1 MRVVK
6 LSKIISNR
14 NSFVTRLEN
23 KSLRLKRKLLK
34 KKEETYKKLNQTLA
48 SSGSKSPGNTIING
62 IINTGLFVGLPFAP
76 SILRSIRGVKPSNV
90 RGANNIV
97 NFTRNASNASRNT
110 RNLTNAS
117 RGLKFTKGNVILN
130 TLAGGLDYTARI
142 QEGQTQ
148 TQAISGSVSGVAG
161 GIGGAAIGMKVGMF
175 IGGALGTF
183 FFGAGA
189 IPGAAIGGTI
199 GSFIGGW
206 IGASGASRISDWFT
220 GADKKRKEDIAE
232 IDSSKIKTP
241 FSKSIDKFA
250 IVLGKFDRYVGGPPV
265 VEGKDYYGY
274 TLEKNISTTVPPLPS
289 RTWKRV
295 NLPPQIRYKNFRQFR
310 FPNPFKRFL
319 KPPQQTR
326 LLNSR
331 KITNVTPNIQRIKNF
346 ISEFNDRQSVKTVK
360 DTIRFLGQARM
371 ALSNPWALGGSLLV
385 NELVNPQ
392 AFGDGTMDGHP
403 EVMRN
408 MGYVKTDDKGWVHKD
423 QLSPEDKLKYLPLS
437 TESLGFDPSFT
448 GISSSIIGFDYN
460 FSDTVGMG
468 TMSSFYGNT
477 NLMNLDNLFT
487 DQNPFLPKGSD
498 NNIVTVQKGDNN
510 FQIIPVTSG
519 DIESFNISSP
529 DSASKYVEMG
539 GYLTN

>member
-1 MRVVK
+1 MRVLK

-14 NSFVTRLEN
+14 NSLVTRLEN

-34 KKEETYKKLNQTLA
+34 KKEETYRKLNKTLA
-48 SSGSKSPGNTIING
+48 SSGKGSPGNTIING

-90 RGANNIV
+90 RGANNVV

-117 RGLKFTKGNVILN
+117 RGLKFTKGNVALN

-220 GADKKRKEDIAE
+220 GADKKRKENIAE

-265 VEGKDYYGY
+265 VEGKDFYGY
-274 TLEKNISTTVPPLPS
+274 TLEKNISSTVPPLPTRS
-289 RTWKRV
+289 PWKRV

-319 KPPQQTR
+319 RSRQTR

-331 KITNVTPNIQRIKNF
+331 KITNITPNTQRIKNF
-346 ISEFNDRQSVKTVK
+346 ISEFNDRKSVKTVK
-360 DTIRFLGQARM
+360 DTIRFIGQARL
-371 ALSNPWALGGSLLV
+371 ALSNPYALFGSLVIGDLV
-385 NELVNPQ
+385 SPP
-392 AFGDGTMDGHP
+392 AAGDGTMEGNP
-403 EVMRN
+403 QVMRN
-408 MGYVKTDDKGWVHKD
+408 LGYVKTDEGWVHKD
-423 QLSPEDKLKYLPLS
+423 KLSPQDKLKYLPLS

-448 GISSSIIGFDYN
+448 GISTN
-460 FSDTVGMG
+460 FNFLDTVGMG

-477 NLMNLDNLFT
+477 NLMKLDNLFA
-487 DQNPFLPKGSD
+487 DGQNPFLPKGSD

>member
-1 MRVVK
+1 MRVLK

-14 NSFVTRLEN
+14 NSLVTRLEN

-34 KKEETYKKLNQTLA
+34 KKEETYRKLNKTLA
-48 SSGSKSPGNTIING
+48 SSGKGSPGNTIING

-90 RGANNIV
+90 RGANNVV

-117 RGLKFTKGNVILN
+117 RGLKFTKGNVALN

-220 GADKKRKEDIAE
+220 GADKKRKENIAE

-265 VEGKDYYGY
+265 VEGKDFYGY
-274 TLEKNISTTVPPLPS
+274 TLEKNISATVPPLPT
-289 RTWKRV
+289 RAPWKRV

-319 KPPQQTR
+319 RSRQTR

-331 KITNVTPNIQRIKNF
+331 KITNITPNTQRIKNF
-346 ISEFNDRQSVKTVK
+346 ISEFNDRKSVKTVK
-360 DTIRFLGQARM
+360 NAIRFIGQARM
-371 ALSNPWALGGSLLV
+371 ALSNPYTLGGSLIV

-392 AFGDGTMDGHP
+392 GLGDGTMEGNP
-403 EVMRN
+403 EIMRN
-408 MGYVKTDDKGWVHKD
+408 LGYVKTDEGWVHKD
-423 QLSPEDKLKYLPLS
+423 KLSLQDKLKYLPLS

-448 GISSSIIGFDYN
+448 GISTN
-460 FSDTVGMG
+460 FNFLDTVGMG

-477 NLMNLDNLFT
+477 NLMKLDNLFA
-487 DQNPFLPKGSD
+487 DGQNPFLPKGSD

>member
-1 MRVVK
+1 MRVLK

-14 NSFVTRLEN
+14 NSLVTRLEN

-34 KKEETYKKLNQTLA
+34 KKEETYRKLNKTLA
-48 SSGSKSPGNTIING
+48 SSGKGSPGNTIING

-90 RGANNIV
+90 RGANNVV

-117 RGLKFTKGNVILN
+117 RGLKFTKGNVALN

-220 GADKKRKEDIAE
+220 GADKKRKENIAE

-265 VEGKDYYGY
+265 VEGKDFYGY
-274 TLEKNISTTVPPLPS
+274 TLEKNISATVPPLPT
-289 RTWKRV
+289 RAPWKRV

-319 KPPQQTR
+319 RSRQTR

-331 KITNVTPNIQRIKNF
+331 KITNITPNTQRIKNF
-346 ISEFNDRQSVKTVK
+346 ISEFNDRKSVKTVK
-360 DTIRFLGQARM
+360 DTIRFIGQARL
-371 ALSNPWALGGSLLV
+371 ALSNPYALLGSLVIGDLV
-385 NELVNPQ
+385 SPP
-392 AFGDGTMDGHP
+392 AAGDGTMEGNP
-403 EVMRN
+403 QVMRN
-408 MGYVKTDDKGWVHKD
+408 LGYVKTDEGWVHKD
-423 QLSPEDKLKYLPLS
+423 KLSPQDKLKYLPLS

-448 GISSSIIGFDYN
+448 GISTN
-460 FSDTVGMG
+460 FNFLDTVGMG

-477 NLMNLDNLFT
+477 NLMKLDNLFA
-487 DQNPFLPKGSD
+487 DGQNPYLPQGSD

>member
-1 MRVVK
+1 MRVLK

-14 NSFVTRLEN
+14 NSLVTRLEN

-34 KKEETYKKLNQTLA
+34 KKEETYRKLNKTLA
-48 SSGSKSPGNTIING
+48 SSGKGSPGNTIING

-90 RGANNIV
+90 RGANNVV

-117 RGLKFTKGNVILN
+117 RGLKFTKGNVALN

-220 GADKKRKEDIAE
+220 GADKKRKENIAE

-265 VEGKDYYGY
+265 VEGKDFYGY
-274 TLEKNISTTVPPLPS
+274 TLEKNISATVPPLPT
-289 RTWKRV
+289 RAPWKRV

-319 KPPQQTR
+319 RSRQTR

-331 KITNVTPNIQRIKNF
+331 KITNITPNTQRIKNF
-346 ISEFNDRQSVKTVK
+346 ISEFNDRKSVKTVK
-360 DTIRFLGQARM
+360 DTIRFIGQARL
-371 ALSNPWALGGSLLV
+371 ALSNPYALLGSLVIGDLV
-385 NELVNPQ
+385 SPP
-392 AFGDGTMDGHP
+392 AAGDGTMEGNP
-403 EVMRN
+403 QVMRN
-408 MGYVKTDDKGWVHKD
+408 LGYVKTDEGWVHKD
-423 QLSPEDKLKYLPLS
+423 KLSLQDKLKYLPLS

-448 GISSSIIGFDYN
+448 GISTN
-460 FSDTVGMG
+460 FNFLDTVGMG
-468 TMSSFYGNT
+468 TMSAFSGNT
-477 NLMNLDNLFT
+477 NLMKLDNLFA
-487 DQNPFLPKGSD
+487 DGQNPYLPQVSD

>member
-1 MRVVK
+1 MRVLK

-14 NSFVTRLEN
+14 NSLVTRLEN
-23 KSLRLKRKLLK
+23 KSLRLKRKLIK
-34 KKEETYKKLNQTLA
+34 KKEETYKKLNKTLA

-117 RGLKFTKGNVILN
+117 RGLKFTKGNVALN

-274 TLEKNISTTVPPLPS
+274 ELEKNISTTVPPLPS

-310 FPNPFKRFL
+310 FPNPFRRFL
-319 KPPQQTR
+319 RSRQTR

-331 KITNVTPNIQRIKNF
+331 KIINVTPNTQRIKNF
-346 ISEFNDRQSVKTVK
+346 ISEFNDRKSVKTVK
-360 DTIRFLGQARM
+360 NAIRFIGQARL
-371 ALSNPWALGGSLLV
+371 ALSNPYALFGSLV
-385 NELVNPQ
+385 IGDLVNPQ
-392 AFGDGTMDGHP
+392 GLGDGTMEGNP
-403 EVMRN
+403 QVMRN
-408 MGYVKTDDKGWVHKD
+408 LGYVKTDEGWVHKD
-423 QLSPEDKLKYLPLS
+423 KLSLEDKMKYLPLS

-448 GISSSIIGFDYN
+448 GISTN
-460 FSDTVGMG
+460 FNFLDTVGMG

-477 NLMNLDNLFT
+477 NLMNLDNLFV
-487 DQNPFLPKGSD
+487 DGKNPYLPQESD
-498 NNIVTVQKGDNN
+498 NNIVTVQTGDNN
-510 FQIIPVTSG
+510 FQIIPVTVD
-519 DIESFNISSP
+519 DIQSFDTSSP
-529 DSASKYVEMG
+529 DNASKYVEMG

>member
-1 MRVVK
+1 MRVLK

-14 NSFVTRLEN
+14 NSLVTRLEN

-34 KKEETYKKLNQTLA
+34 KKEETYRKLNKTLA
-48 SSGSKSPGNTIING
+48 SSGKGSPGNTIING

-90 RGANNIV
+90 RGANNVV

-117 RGLKFTKGNVILN
+117 RGLKFTKGNVALN

-220 GADKKRKEDIAE
+220 GADKKRKENIAE

-265 VEGKDYYGY
+265 VEGKDFYGY
-274 TLEKNISTTVPPLPS
+274 TLEKNISATVPPLPT
-289 RTWKRV
+289 RAPWKRV

-319 KPPQQTR
+319 RSRQTR

-331 KITNVTPNIQRIKNF
+331 KITNITPNTQRIKNF
-346 ISEFNDRQSVKTVK
+346 ISEFNDRKSVKTVK
-360 DTIRFLGQARM
+360 NTIRFIGQARL
-371 ALSNPWALGGSLLV
+371 ALSNPYALLGSLVVGDLV
-385 NELVNPQ
+385 SPP
-392 AFGDGTMDGHP
+392 AAGDGTMEGNP

-408 MGYVKTDDKGWVHKD
+408 LGYVKTDEGWVHKD
-423 QLSPEDKLKYLPLS
+423 KLSLQDKLKYLPLS

-448 GISSSIIGFDYN
+448 GISTN
-460 FSDTVGMG
+460 FNFLDTVGMG

-477 NLMNLDNLFT
+477 NLMNLDNLFV
-487 DQNPFLPKGSD
+487 DGQNPYLPQGSD

-510 FQIIPVTSG
+510 FQIIPVTVD
-519 DIESFNISSP
+519 DIQSFDTSSP
-529 DSASKYVEMG
+529 DNASKYVEMG

>member
-1 MRVVK
+1 MRVLK

-14 NSFVTRLEN
+14 NSLVTRLEN
-23 KSLRLKRKLLK
+23 KSLRLKRKLIK
-34 KKEETYKKLNQTLA
+34 KKEETYKKLNKTLA

-117 RGLKFTKGNVILN
+117 RGLKFTKGNVALN

-265 VEGKDYYGY
+265 VEGKDFYGY
-274 TLEKNISTTVPPLPS
+274 DLEKNISTTVPPLPS

-310 FPNPFKRFL
+310 FPNPFRRFL
-319 KPPQQTR
+319 RSRQTR

-331 KITNVTPNIQRIKNF
+331 KIINVTPNTQRIKNF
-346 ISEFNDRQSVKTVK
+346 ISEFNDRKSVKTVK
-360 DTIRFLGQARM
+360 DTIRFIGQARL
-371 ALSNPWALGGSLLV
+371 ALSNPYALFGSLV
-385 NELVNPQ
+385 IGDLVNPQ
-392 AFGDGTMDGHP
+392 GLADGTLDGNA
-403 EVMRN
+403 EAMKLA
-408 MGYVKTDDKGWVHKD
+408 GYVRTPEGWIHKD
-423 QLSPEDKLKYLPLS
+423 KLSPQDKLKYLPLS

-448 GISSSIIGFDYN
+448 GISTN
-460 FSDTVGMG
+460 FNFLDTVGMG
-468 TMSSFYGNT
+468 TMSAFYGNT
-477 NLMNLDNLFT
+477 NLMNLDNLFV
-487 DQNPFLPKGSD
+487 DGKNPYLPQVSD

>member
-1 MRVVK
+1 MRVLK

-14 NSFVTRLEN
+14 NSLVTRLEN

-34 KKEETYKKLNQTLA
+34 KKEETYKKLNKTLA

-142 QEGQTQ
+142 QEGETQ

-220 GADKKRKEDIAE
+220 GA
-232 IDSSKIKTP
+232 
-241 FSKSIDKFA
+241 F
-250 IVLGKFDRYVGGPPV
+250 
-265 VEGKDYYGY
+265 
-274 TLEKNISTTVPPLPS
+274 
-289 RTWKRV
+289 
-295 NLPPQIRYKNFRQFR
+295 
-310 FPNPFKRFL
+310 
-319 KPPQQTR
+319 
-326 LLNSR
+326 
-331 KITNVTPNIQRIKNF
+331 
-346 ISEFNDRQSVKTVK
+346 
-360 DTIRFLGQARM
+360 
-371 ALSNPWALGGSLLV
+371 
-385 NELVNPQ
+385 
-392 AFGDGTMDGHP
+392 
-403 EVMRN
+403 
-408 MGYVKTDDKGWVHKD
+408 
-423 QLSPEDKLKYLPLS
+423 
-437 TESLGFDPSFT
+437 
-448 GISSSIIGFDYN
+448 
-460 FSDTVGMG
+460 
-468 TMSSFYGNT
+468 
-477 NLMNLDNLFT
+477 
-487 DQNPFLPKGSD
+487 
-498 NNIVTVQKGDNN
+498 
-510 FQIIPVTSG
+510 
-519 DIESFNISSP
+519 
-529 DSASKYVEMG
+529 
-539 GYLTN
+539 

>member
-1 MRVVK
+1 MRVLK

-14 NSFVTRLEN
+14 NSLVTRLEN

-34 KKEETYKKLNQTLA
+34 KKEETYRKLNKTLA

-90 RGANNIV
+90 RGANNVV

-117 RGLKFTKGNVILN
+117 RGLKFTKGNVALN

-220 GADKKRKEDIAE
+220 GADKKRKENIAE

-265 VEGKDYYGY
+265 VEGKDFYGY
-274 TLEKNISTTVPPLPS
+274 TLEKNISATVPPLPT
-289 RTWKRV
+289 RAPWKRV

-319 KPPQQTR
+319 RSRQTR

-331 KITNVTPNIQRIKNF
+331 KITNITPNTQRIKNF
-346 ISEFNDRQSVKTVK
+346 ISEFNDRKSVKTVK
-360 DTIRFLGQARM
+360 NAIRFIGQARM
-371 ALSNPWALGGSLLV
+371 ALSNPYTLGGSLIV

-392 AFGDGTMDGHP
+392 GLGDGTMEGNP
-403 EVMRN
+403 EIMRN
-408 MGYVKTDDKGWVHKD
+408 LGYVKTDEGWVHKD
-423 QLSPEDKLKYLPLS
+423 KLSLQDKMKYLPLS

-448 GISSSIIGFDYN
+448 GISTN
-460 FSDTVGMG
+460 FNFLDTVGMG

-477 NLMNLDNLFT
+477 NLMKLDNLFA
-487 DQNPFLPKGSD
+487 DGQNPFLPKGSD

>member
-1 MRVVK
+1 MRVLK

-14 NSFVTRLEN
+14 NSLVTRLEN

-34 KKEETYKKLNQTLA
+34 KKEETYRKLNKTLA
-48 SSGSKSPGNTIING
+48 SSGKGSPGNTIING

-90 RGANNIV
+90 RGANNVV

-117 RGLKFTKGNVILN
+117 RGLKFTKGNVALN

-220 GADKKRKEDIAE
+220 GADKKRKENIAE

-265 VEGKDYYGY
+265 VEGKDFYGY
-274 TLEKNISTTVPPLPS
+274 TLEKNISATVPPLPT
-289 RTWKRV
+289 RAPWKRV

-319 KPPQQTR
+319 RSRQTR

-331 KITNVTPNIQRIKNF
+331 KITNITPNTQRIKNF
-346 ISEFNDRQSVKTVK
+346 ISEFNDRKSVKTVK
-360 DTIRFLGQARM
+360 NAIRFIGQARM
-371 ALSNPWALGGSLLV
+371 ALSNPYTLGGSLIV

-392 AFGDGTMDGHP
+392 GLGDGTMEGNP

-408 MGYVKTDDKGWVHKD
+408 LGYVKTDEGWVHKD
-423 QLSPEDKLKYLPLS
+423 KLSLQDKLKYLPLS

-448 GISSSIIGFDYN
+448 GISTN
-460 FSDTVGMG
+460 FNFLDTVGMG
-468 TMSSFYGNT
+468 TMSAFSGNT
-477 NLMNLDNLFT
+477 NLMKLDNLFA
-487 DQNPFLPKGSD
+487 DGQNPYLPQGSD

>member
-1 MRVVK
+1 MRVLK

-14 NSFVTRLEN
+14 NSLVTRLEN

-34 KKEETYKKLNQTLA
+34 KKEETYRKLNKTLA
-48 SSGSKSPGNTIING
+48 SSGKGSPGNTIING

-90 RGANNIV
+90 RGANNVV

-117 RGLKFTKGNVILN
+117 RGLKFTKGNVALN

-220 GADKKRKEDIAE
+220 GADKKRKENIAE

-265 VEGKDYYGY
+265 VEGKDFYGY
-274 TLEKNISTTVPPLPS
+274 TLEKNISATVPPLPT
-289 RTWKRV
+289 RAPWKRV

-319 KPPQQTR
+319 RSRQTR

-331 KITNVTPNIQRIKNF
+331 KITNITPNTQRIKNF
-346 ISEFNDRQSVKTVK
+346 ISEFNDRKSVKTVK
-360 DTIRFLGQARM
+360 NAIRFIGQARM
-371 ALSNPWALGGSLLV
+371 ALSNPYTLGGSLIV

-392 AFGDGTMDGHP
+392 GLGDGTMEGNP
-403 EVMRN
+403 EIMRN
-408 MGYVKTDDKGWVHKD
+408 LGYVKTDEGWVHKD
-423 QLSPEDKLKYLPLS
+423 KLSPQDKLKYLPLS

-448 GISSSIIGFDYN
+448 GISTN
-460 FSDTVGMG
+460 FNFLDTVGMG
-468 TMSSFYGNT
+468 TMSAFSGNT
-477 NLMNLDNLFT
+477 NLMKLDNLFA
-487 DQNPFLPKGSD
+487 DGQNPYLPQVSD

>member
-1 MRVVK
+1 MRVLK

-14 NSFVTRLEN
+14 NSLVTRLEN

-34 KKEETYKKLNQTLA
+34 KKEETYRKLNKTLA
-48 SSGSKSPGNTIING
+48 SSGKGSPGNTIING

-90 RGANNIV
+90 RGANNVV

-117 RGLKFTKGNVILN
+117 RGLKFTKGNVALN

-220 GADKKRKEDIAE
+220 GADKKRKENIAE

-265 VEGKDYYGY
+265 VEGKDFYGY
-274 TLEKNISTTVPPLPS
+274 TLEKNISATVPPLPT
-289 RTWKRV
+289 RAPWKRV

-319 KPPQQTR
+319 RSRQTR

-331 KITNVTPNIQRIKNF
+331 KITNITPNTQRIKNF
-346 ISEFNDRQSVKTVK
+346 ISEFNDRKSVKTVK
-360 DTIRFLGQARM
+360 NAIRFIGQARM
-371 ALSNPWALGGSLLV
+371 ALSNPYTLGGSLIV

-392 AFGDGTMDGHP
+392 GLGDGTMEGNP
-403 EVMRN
+403 EIMRN
-408 MGYVKTDDKGWVHKD
+408 LGYVKTDEGWVHKD
-423 QLSPEDKLKYLPLS
+423 KLSPQDKLKYLPLS

-448 GISSSIIGFDYN
+448 GISTN
-460 FSDTVGMG
+460 FNFLDTVGMG

-477 NLMNLDNLFT
+477 NLMNLDNLFV
-487 DQNPFLPKGSD
+487 DGKNPYLPQGSD

-510 FQIIPVTSG
+510 FQIIPVTVD
-519 DIESFNISSP
+519 DIQSFDTSSP
-529 DSASKYVEMG
+529 DNASKYVEMG